1 MHEEALELEDKKAK
15 LAIVI
20 ARGHSILACARK
32 NGVPERTAFRW
43 AKERDVRETSEMW
56 RRTALNQAIGRM
68 VRCSTSAVAGM
79 ERLAKEADSEAV
91 RLRAWR
97 AILADQMAMARFS
110 TLELRMTELEEGAK
124 ARAAQ
129 QPFYKG

>member
-20 ARGHSILACARK
+20 ARGHSILAWARK

-43 AKERDVRETSEMW
+43 AKEREVRETSEMW
-56 RRTALNQAIGRM
+56 RRTVLNQAIGRM

-124 ARAAQ
+124 AQRAQ